1 MIEFGQKV
9 QKVGIDKFDCAE
21 GITVKGILLNYANPY
36 ARNIAYDEVNR
47 CSVECTKEMAIK
59 YNLNPSPC
67 YYFVLATF
75 ATDANNNILGDKEQ
89 RVTFIQMSN
98 NQYEHFLA
106 ASNNL
111 ASWHGYVTLQK
122 KKRKGNNG
130 KDYSFVEST
139 PADDNADGFK
149 SVSQALKDRIN
160 RLVSDKNFINTAIQL
175 IDAATG
181 LYEDKYLER
190 IEQNKRR
197 QLQQGGYQQGGY
209 QQQPQAVQP
218 PQQPQ
223 AAQLPPTAQNNGDV
237 VKTTQT
243 VPPQLPPQPTTVSQ
257 QPDDF
262 GEEAGGDLPF

>member
-1 MIEFGQKV
+1 MGQLIDFGQKV

-21 GITVKGILLNYANPY
+21 GITVKGVLLNYAKPY
-36 ARNIAYDEVNR
+36 ARNIAFDEVNR

-59 YNLNPSPC
+59 YNLNPSPR

-89 RVTFIQMSN
+89 RVTYIQMSN

-111 ASWHGYVTLQK
+111 ASWHGYVTLSKVK
-122 KKRKGNNG
+122 KSNKG

-139 PADDNADGFK
+139 PADDNAEGFK
-149 SVSQALKDRIN
+149 GVSQALKDRIN
-160 RLVSDKNFINTAIQL
+160 RLVTDESFINTAVQL

-190 IEQNKRR
+190 IEQNKQR
-197 QLQQGGYQQGGY
+197 LQQQQGGY
-209 QQQPQAVQP
+209 QQQPQAVQQ
-218 PQQPQ
+218 PQYQQ
-223 AAQLPPTAQNNGDV
+223 AAQLPPTAQNGGNAV
-237 VKTTQT
+237 QT
-243 VPPQLPPQPTTVSQ
+243 IPSAPVQ
-257 QPDDF
+257 QPDGF
-262 GEEAGGDLPF
+262 GEETGDDLPFN

>member
-1 MIEFGQKV
+1 MGQMIEFGQKV

-21 GITVKGILLNYANPY
+21 GITVKGVLLNYAKPY

-59 YNLNPSPC
+59 YNLNPSPR

-111 ASWHGYVTLQK
+111 ASWHGYVTLSKVK
-122 KKRKGNNG
+122 KNNKG

-139 PADDNADGFK
+139 PADDNAEGFK
-149 SVSQALKDRIN
+149 GVSQALKDRI
-160 RLVSDKNFINTAIQL
+160 DKLINNKDFIDTAVHL
-175 IDAATG
+175 IDGATG

-190 IEQNKRR
+190 IEQNKQR
-197 QLQQGGYQQGGY
+197 QLQQGGY
-209 QQQPQAVQP
+209 QQQPQAVQQ

-223 AAQLPPTAQNNGDV
+223 AAQLPPTAQNSGNAV
-237 VKTTQT
+237 QTTQT
-243 VPPQLPPQPTTVSQ
+243 APVQPVQ

-262 GEEAGGDLPF
+262 GEEAGNDLPF